1 MLLELT
7 KNIEVSTIKN
17 IYTNTK
23 NFENYCL
30 KHKDEIINL
39 NPIYTDFIINA
50 FNNNLQLKTLLHR
63 TVISNFNS
71 PLWEITP
78 IILDLI
84 RKTNPLPLSQS
95 DITHTISC
103 IKTLPK
109 YQSKYNKLME
119 KLVIS

>member
-1 MLLELT
+1 MLIELI

-30 KHKDEIINL
+30 KHKDEITNL
-39 NPIYTDFIINA
+39 NPIYTEPIIMA

-63 TVISNFNS
+63 TVISNINS

-78 IILDLI
+78 LIIDLI
-84 RKTNPLPLSQS
+84 STINPLPISQT
-95 DITHTISC
+95 DIIHTISC
-103 IKTLPK
+103 IKTNPK
-109 YQSKYNKLME
+109 YKIKYNNLLTKL
-119 KLVIS
+119 KVS